1 MGKKLKIN
9 SPEIFLALIL
19 IFVTIVFTQEIF
31 FTINPIKE
39 LEFNLLDERFN
50 RRGPID
56 IEGEPDVIV
65 VEITQDSYDQIPSP
79 YNSWPWPRSLY
90 AKLIK
95 NLNDAGAKAI
105 GIDIVLSTPDKF
117 DIYNDQL
124 LAQTLH
130 ELTNVTLAGKV
141 DIKNEALFESK
152 GENSVGDAVGVVKK
166 LNENFGNLFYDE
178 KLPMGVVQIAGDD
191 DGIYRRYSPFVYSGV
206 AEKRIPTFGFSVLN
220 SYLDLKP
227 QSTVEINEDYFILGD
242 KKIPKFDRTSMLVN
256 FYGINTYNKFRH
268 FNFIDIIDDA
278 EFNTVDEIDFEAE
291 INTWD
296 AEGYGLKYQD
306 IFRDKIVLIGSTM
319 PEDKD
324 VLPVSISS
332 GKRKGDNLMYG
343 VEFHATAIQNILS
356 EDYIKTQSKFLEI
369 VSIFLA
375 VLMAYFGSSLLRH
388 SRLKNIFFIEA
399 SNTIIMVALVYG
411 FYEASMYLFI
421 NFNFILFIIAPTLG
435 LVLGY
440 GGSTVFHFI
449 RERKQSSAIKRMFSH
464 YVSGALVNQL
474 IDNPD
479 KLKLGGEKRKLTI
492 LFSDIAGFST
502 FSEQMGPEE
511 LVQLMNEYLDAMT
524 DVVIKNRGTLDKYI
538 GDAVMAFWGAPISLE
553 NHAEMACITA
563 LEMQEELDKLQ
574 ESWRERKLPE
584 INVRI
589 GINTGEVI
597 VGNIGSRK
605 RFDYTVMGDDV
616 NLASRL
622 EGANKQYGTFIMLNE
637 STAELIKTKFV
648 LRDLDFIKVKGKNKP
663 ARVFE
668 LIGRTEDPLAQEKLV
683 NLSTYLTALNEY
695 YNRNFIKAEEL
706 FNESLKRLPD
716 DMPSK
721 VYLERISYYM
731 ETPPPED
738 WDGSFTMKT
747 K

>member
-9 SPEIFLALIL
+9 APEILLALSLIL
-19 IFVTIVFTQEIF
+19 VTILFTQEF
-31 FTINPIKE
+31 LFTIDPVKE

-79 YNSWPWPRSLY
+79 YNSWPWPRSYY
-90 AKLIK
+90 AKLIE
-95 NLNDAGAKAI
+95 NLNEAGAKAI
-105 GIDIVLSTPDKF
+105 GIDIVLSTRDKF
-117 DIYNDQL
+117 DENNDVML
-124 LAQTLH
+124 METLH
-130 ELTNVTLAGKV
+130 NYSNVTLAGKI

-152 GENSVGDAVGVVKK
+152 GENSVGEGVGVVKK
-166 LNENFGNLFYDE
+166 LNENFGNLFYSE
-178 KLPMGVVQIAGDD
+178 ELPVGIVQVAGDD

-206 AEKRIPTFGFSVLN
+206 AEQRIPTFGFSVLN
-220 SYLDLKP
+220 SFLGLKP
-227 QSTVEINEDYFILGD
+227 HSTVEITDDYFILGN
-242 KKIPKFDRTSMLVN
+242 KQIPKFDRTSLLVN
-256 FYGINTYNKFRH
+256 YYGINTYDKFRH
-268 FNFIDIIDDA
+268 FNFADIIDDK
-278 EFNTVDEIDFEAE
+278 EFNTVDEIDFETE

-356 EDYIKTQSKFLEI
+356 EDYITTQSKFLEI
-369 VSIFLA
+369 LSIFIA
-375 VLMAYFGSSLLRH
+375 VLMAYFGSSFVRH
-388 SRLKNIFFIEA
+388 SRLKNIFLIES
-399 SNTIIMVALVYG
+399 SNTLIMVALVYG
-411 FYEASMYLFI
+411 FYEFSMYLFI
-421 NFNFILFIIAPTLG
+421 NFNFVLFIIAPTLG

-449 RERKQSSAIKRMFSH
+449 RERKQSSAIKKMFSH
-464 YVSGALVNQL
+464 YVSGVLVNQL

-479 KLKLGGEKRKLTI
+479 KLKLGGEKRNLTI

-511 LVQLMNEYLDAMT
+511 LVKLMNEYLNAMT
-524 DVVIKNRGTLDKYI
+524 DIVIQNRGTLDKYI
-538 GDAVMAFWGAPISLE
+538 GDAVMAFWGAPISLD
-553 NHAEMACITA
+553 NHAEMACVTA
-563 LEMQEELDKLQ
+563 LEMQEALDKLQ
-574 ESWRERKLPE
+574 ESWKERNLPE

-589 GINTGEVI
+589 GVNTGDVI

-637 STAELIKTKFV
+637 STAGMVRDKFL

-663 ARVFE
+663 ARVYE
-668 LIGRTEDPLAQEKLV
+668 LIGRRGETPAEEKLKK
-683 NLSTYLTALNEY
+683 LSTYFDGLTEY
-695 YNRNFIKAEEL
+695 RNRNFREAENL
-706 FNESLKRLPD
+706 FLQTLENLPD
-716 DMPSK
+716 DAPSK
-721 VYLERISYYM
+721 VYIERIAYYL
-731 ETPPPED
+731 ESPPGEE
-738 WDGSFTMKT
+738 WDGSFTMKS